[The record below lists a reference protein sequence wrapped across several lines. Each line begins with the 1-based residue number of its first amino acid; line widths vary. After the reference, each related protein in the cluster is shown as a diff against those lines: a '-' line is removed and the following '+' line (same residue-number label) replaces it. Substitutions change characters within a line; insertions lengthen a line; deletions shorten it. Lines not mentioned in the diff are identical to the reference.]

1 MRLAKRVVTSIAV
14 GAAFAA
20 SPALAQ
26 TTDVATLMAMD
37 NSGLVGELDRRY
49 QDGLS
54 ASLDQAVVAAN
65 NSRYLWALETKVQC
79 GIALGFMKSSHRDP
93 TSIGN
98 CARAHAMM
106 NRAPAAPPRAIAP
119 PPRAIIP
126 PPPPP
131 SPSRRAP
138 FCEDARDTTVF
149 FDFDSSELKP
159 GSMVTLDTVA
169 QQARDCGWVS
179 LAVVGHADQA
189 GSDAYN
195 LALSRRRADVVAG
208 VLRGKFAQGIAVNV
222 DAKGE
227 ANPRVPLADGTPSP
241 ENRRVEISAQ

>member
-14 GAAFAA
+14 GAAAA
-20 SPALAQ
+20 GSPAFAQ
-26 TTDVATLMAMD
+26 TDDVATLMAMD

-54 ASLDQAVVAAN
+54 VSLDQAVVAAN

-106 NRAPAAPPRAIAP
+106 NRVPAAPPRAMA
-119 PPRAIIP
+119 P

-131 SPSRRAP
+131 PRRAA
-138 FCEDARDTTVF
+138 FCEDARLTTVF
-149 FDFDSSELKP
+149 FDFDSSDLKP
-159 GSMVTLDTVA
+159 DSMVTLDTVA
-169 QQARDCGWVS
+169 QQARDCGWAS
-179 LAVVGHADQA
+179 LTVVGHTDQA
-189 GSDAYN
+189 GGDAYN
-195 LALSRRRADVVAG
+195 LALSQRRADVVAG
-208 VLRGKFAQGIAVNV
+208 ALRGKLAQGIAVSV

-227 ANPRVPLADGTPSP
+227 ANPRVPLADGTRSP